1 MTLLILPLILE
12 MTGTLMVNAFRS
24 ASLRTAKLEIKHS
37 KISKVGRKSIE
48 SLLQYSKEEADAPTK
63 TTVAKA
69 SAD

>member
-1 MTLLILPLILE
+1 MS
-12 MTGTLMVNAFRS
+12 FDR

-63 TTVAKA
+63 TTVARA